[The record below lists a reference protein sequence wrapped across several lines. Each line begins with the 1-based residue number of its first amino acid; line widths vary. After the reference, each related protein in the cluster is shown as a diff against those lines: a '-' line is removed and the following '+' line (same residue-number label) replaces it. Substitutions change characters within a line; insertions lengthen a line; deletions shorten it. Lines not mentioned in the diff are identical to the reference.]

1 MPTRII
7 LLIAS
12 LTSALVSNVT
22 RAQEASALTKPVV
35 AESTSSANE
44 QNAEQSVEI
53 SNTKNPEWKSY
64 RSMLRGLEAFDRF
77 HAKAPLAEPKFVLR
91 PRAEG
96 LSMEGLTLHVKSDQS
111 SIPIPLAEGGYFV
124 LPRDAQA
131 DADDAD
137 LMLNRKKKLYRWQP
151 AIRTPALPIDQLR
164 LGDLRL
170 ACEMEWAIEK
180 DGAPFVFR
188 MFLNAAGGFCR
199 SSKLTVSIPTPY
211 LGAKSVTLVQADR
224 HIDLPL
230 NEGKFNFVL
239 AIHDKTYS
247 DDTMI
252 EIVYDEPN
260 VNLRKPN
267 LSTISISF

>member
-7 LLIAS
+7 LLTAS
-12 LTSALVSNVT
+12 LTLALSSNVV
-22 RAQEASALTKPVV
+22 RAQEAAVPNKPVV
-35 AESTSSANE
+35 AESIPSANE

-53 SNTKNPEWKSY
+53 SNAKNPEWKSY
-64 RSMLRGLEAFDRF
+64 RSMLRGLEAFDRY
-77 HAKAPLAEPKFVLR
+77 HAKAPLAEPKFVVR

-111 SIPIPLAEGGYFV
+111 SLAIPLAEGGYFV

-188 MFLNAAGGFCR
+188 MFLNATGGFCR
-199 SSKLTVSIPTPY
+199 SGKLTVNIPTPY
-211 LGAKSVTLVQADR
+211 LGAQSVTLEQANR
-224 HIDLPL
+224 RLNLPL
-230 NEGKFNFVL
+230 NKGKFSFVL
-239 AIHDKTYS
+239 AIHDQAYS

-267 LSTISISF
+267 LATINIGF